1 MKQFR
6 EDLKVLMP
14 VLIKVWGLRVAETR
28 PSILVLEDSTTQAK
42 IIKQMFEDEG
52 ASVETVTSAREFT
65 SSPHLF
71 DIKVNAVVIDVH
83 FGEVNGLDLID
94 PVLRRWPGV
103 TLVMM
108 TANDTDDYAV
118 LAKARAMGA
127 HLVLR
132 KPFNRTNV
140 VAVMADIQAIA
151 KTGSPRKHVVVIDD
165 SKTTCRIAAE
175 VLRSYGFRVSS
186 FQAGLEAIRQ
196 LNFDKVD
203 VVLTDI
209 NMPEMSG
216 TEIICL
222 VRDVWADVGIIG
234 MSADEKAGRK
244 CANADAF
251 LLKPFGPEE
260 LVNKVRSVMDLEIE
274 HLDC

>member
-1 MKQFR
+1 MATWLNNLRVSERALHK
-6 EDLKVLMP
+6 
-14 VLIKVWGLRVAETR
+14 IWGLRVADIK

-83 FGEVNGLDLID
+83 FGEVNGLDLIE

-118 LAKARAMGA
+118 LAKARDMGA

-140 VAVMADIQAIA
+140 MAVLADIQSIA
-151 KTGSPRKHVVVIDD
+151 KTGEPRKHVVVIDD
-165 SKTTCRIAAE
+165 SATTCRIASE
-175 VLRSYGFRVSS
+175 LLRSYGFRVSG
-186 FQAGLEAIRQ
+186 FQNGQDAVRQ
-196 LNFDKVD
+196 LSFDKVD
-203 VVLTDI
+203 VVLSDI
-209 NMPEMSG
+209 NMPGMSG
-216 TEIICL
+216 TELMCL
-222 VRDVWADVGIIG
+222 VRDVWRDVGIVG
-234 MSADEKAGRK
+234 MSADDRAAKK
-244 CANADAF
+244 CENADAF

-260 LVNKVRSVMDLEIE
+260 LIHTVRGVMEQE
-274 HLDC
+274 FEQLDC